1 MRLNQ
6 TGYDAL
12 GRRVS
17 RTSGGVTTQYLYD
30 GLNVARELS
39 TAGGDDEAVI
49 P

>member
-30 GLNVARELS
+30 GLNVAR
-39 TAGGDDEAVI
+39 
-49 P
+49 